1 MAKKPTTSKA
11 TEPNSLSAAKK
22 PVAKAAPKAAAKKA
36 AAPKV
41 KAAAEP
47 KPAKAPRTQVKAT
60 AVTKPVVSI
69 TPADIALRA
78 YFIAEKRQKL
88 GLRGD
93 STSDWVEAERQ
104 LQAEAAAPQAKK

>member
-1 MAKKPTTSKA
+1 MAKKPTTPKS
-11 TEPNSLSAAKK
+11 TEPSKPAAAAKPASK
-22 PVAKAAPKAAAKKA
+22 PAPKKA
-36 AAPKV
+36 AAPKA
-41 KAAAEP
+41 KAAAAP
-47 KPAKAPRTQVKAT
+47 KPAKTPAPRTRVKAT
-60 AVTKPVVSI
+60 AVTKPAASI

-104 LQAEAAAPQAKK
+104 LHAEAAAPKAKK